1 MTLNDIRPGEC
12 AEICS
17 LSSQGAMLRR
27 LLDLGFVESTIVKC
41 LGRAPLGDPKAF
53 LIRGSVIAL
62 RFEDCAG
69 IAVRTEGS
77 HERS

>member
-1 MTLNDIRPGEC
+1 MTLNDLRPGES
-12 AEICS
+12 AEVRA
-17 LSSQGAMLRR
+17 LLLEGAMLRR
-27 LLDLGFVESTIVKC
+27 LLDLGLVENTIVKC

-62 RFEDCAG
+62 RSEDCAG
-69 IAVRTEGS
+69 ITVRGEGG